1 MLSRNASYAKTPNVV
16 VRTFED
22 WGHAFAF
29 TPDDPEVH
37 DLNAT
42 AWFILDLCNGRPF
55 SQIEADYVKVVGE
68 KIGEEAARTQFHAGF
83 NLLLTRNIIQASE

>member
-68 KIGEEAARTQFHAGF
+68 KIGEEAARSQFHAGF
-83 NLLLTRNIIQASE
+83 DTLLTRNIIQASD